1 MWNRFETIPERY
13 RQRSVT
19 DVILMPYSQP
29 SIQIDGW
36 LKSGSRIP
44 PRPTNKHRMQ
54 QVVHFRLRRNVTTS
68 LHFHI
73 SPSRYF
79 APPCTCWRL
88 TSTRDSCYTSRN
100 QVRSDKNLTGPQFC
114 ELQQKTSMRLP
125 MPNKCNEGSC
135 YISRNQTPVTHK
147 VPSISVSIYLSL
159 HLATYRSSYLST
171 YIATYLPT
179 YLPTEIISVTVSC
192 IPAHHSTPHFTL
204 AIFRTSIY
212 LLASNKQMRV
222 RAIPHET
229 RSRSDKVLTGTKFC
243 ELQQKP
249 SVHLPTPNKYNEGS
263 CYSSQNQAPVRH
275 KVLTGTCFCEIQ
287 QEPSMYLLAST
298 HMWVTSTRGFVL
310 YLTKTG
316 PGQPKSYDR
325 DVVL

>member
-1 MWNRFETIPERY
+1 
-13 RQRSVT
+13 
-19 DVILMPYSQP
+19 
-29 SIQIDGW
+29 
-36 LKSGSRIP
+36 
-44 PRPTNKHRMQ
+44 
-54 QVVHFRLRRNVTTS
+54 
-68 LHFHI
+68 
-73 SPSRYF
+73 
-79 APPCTCWRL
+79 
-88 TSTRDSCYTSRN
+88 
-100 QVRSDKNLTGPQFC
+100 
-114 ELQQKTSMRLP
+114 
-125 MPNKCNEGSC
+125 
-135 YISRNQTPVTHK
+135 
-147 VPSISVSIYLSL
+147 
-159 HLATYRSSYLST
+159 
-171 YIATYLPT
+171 
-179 YLPTEIISVTVSC
+179 
-192 IPAHHSTPHFTL
+192 
-204 AIFRTSIY
+204 
-212 LLASNKQMRV
+212 MRV

-325 DVVL
+325 DVVLWGTTRTLDALVDAQQVQRGFVLYFTKPGTGQHF